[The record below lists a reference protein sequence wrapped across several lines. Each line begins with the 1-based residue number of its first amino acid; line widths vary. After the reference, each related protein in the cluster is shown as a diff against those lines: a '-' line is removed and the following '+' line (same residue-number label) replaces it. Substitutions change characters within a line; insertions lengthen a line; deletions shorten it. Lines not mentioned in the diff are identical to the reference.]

1 MEEAVDV
8 DIDHLRTWIGRTEE
22 SHDLIT
28 ASPPDRLDRMLDRAD
43 PAPGIGDP
51 IGPLRHTLFFL
62 PNAPQSEIGPDG
74 HAKRGGFLPPV
85 PLPRRMFAGSRVRFH
100 APLKVGDT
108 VRREATILDVSEK
121 KGSTGQLVF
130 VSFRFSLF
138 VGDTLC
144 LEDERDVVYREPAPA
159 GGDAATR
166 KAAPPPPPERDFGF
180 AKTIDPDPVVLF
192 RYSALTYNG
201 HRIHY
206 DRSYVTEEEGY
217 PGLIVHG
224 PLTALYLLELARDNT
239 DDRPFASFSFR
250 ARAPLFD
257 VAPFTV
263 GGRLKADG
271 SGCDLEAVTPEGATA
286 TTAEV
291 VFA

>member
-1 MEEAVDV
+1 MDI

-22 SHDLIT
+22 SHDLVT
-28 ASPPDRLDRMLDRAD
+28 ASPADRLDRMLDRAD
-43 PAPGIGDP
+43 PAPGMGDP
-51 IGPLRHTLFFL
+51 VAPLRHMLYFL
-62 PNAPQSEIGPDG
+62 PNAPQAEIGPDG

-85 PLPRRMFAGSRVRFH
+85 PLPRRMFAGQRNRFH
-100 APLKVGDT
+100 APLRVGDQM
-108 VRREATILDVSEK
+108 RREATILEVSEK
-121 KGSTGQLVF
+121 SGSTGQLVF
-130 VSFRFSLF
+130 VTFRFSLY

-144 LEDERDVVYREPAPA
+144 VEDERDVVYREAAPS

-166 KAAPPPPPERDFGF
+166 TAAPPPPPPRDFGF
-180 AKTIDPDPVVLF
+180 EKTIEPDPVVLF

-239 DDRPFASFSFR
+239 DDRPFACFSFR

-257 VAPFTV
+257 IAPFTV
-263 GGRLKADG
+263 GGSLKADG
-271 SGCDLEAVTPEGATA
+271 SGCDLEAVTPEGRTA
-286 TTAEV
+286 MTAEV